1 MDIPCASLLTLHSSS
16 YSNTASF
23 SNNKNPSFFDIKP
36 TERGENAYI
45 THPANRRSG
54 YRTRLVVYQGRKKTR
69 FLTEPTNSTKSIS
82 SAQRSTWWCGPSERC
97 RSSRCRTRTR
107 PAPDRCRAL
116 KASIFNAFR
125 TFVVGRKCWFCNDKF
140 IVPQSNGFILLQ
152 NKFITLHSGEQA
164 NGELCKRE
172 TGYSFTS

>member
-1 MDIPCASLLTLHSSS
+1 MSMSFDMDIPCASLLTLHSSS

-69 FLTEPTNSTKSIS
+69 FLTEPAKPYTSRIANRWFTK
-82 SAQRSTWWCGPSERC
+82 
-97 RSSRCRTRTR
+97 
-107 PAPDRCRAL
+107 
-116 KASIFNAFR
+116 
-125 TFVVGRKCWFCNDKF
+125 VGA
-140 IVPQSNGFILLQ
+140 G
-152 NKFITLHSGEQA
+152 
-164 NGELCKRE
+164 
-172 TGYSFTS
+172 